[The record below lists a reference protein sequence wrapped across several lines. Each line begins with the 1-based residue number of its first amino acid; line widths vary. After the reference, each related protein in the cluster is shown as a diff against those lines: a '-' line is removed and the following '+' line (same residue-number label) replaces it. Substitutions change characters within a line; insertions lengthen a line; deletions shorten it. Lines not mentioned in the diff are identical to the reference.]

1 VSQKRILILSQYSLF
16 DQGLRSALSQ
26 QTGVEVVGV
35 YRDLEAAYSQAK
47 SLHPDVLLVIAGSDI
62 VRDNTFHLLEEVSS
76 SVIRISPT
84 DGTMQVYHR
93 QQVDQA
99 TVTDLVTAIQDTAIR
114 WQAEEGRDRDT
125 PPTISK

>member
-16 DQGLRSALSQ
+16 DQGLRAALGQ
-26 QTGVEVVGV
+26 QPGVEVVGV
-35 YRDLEAAYSQAK
+35 YRDLEAAYAQAQ
-47 SLHPDVLLVIAGSDI
+47 SLHPDVLLVIAGADI
-62 VRDNTFHLLEEVSS
+62 VRNNTFHLLEEVSS

-99 TVTDLVTAIQDTAIR
+99 TVTDLITAIQATAIR
-114 WQAEEGRDRDT
+114 WQAEEGTDLDT
-125 PPTISK
+125 PPSMSK